1 MLMHARKLMVLL
13 VLSASMGV
21 QAADVTVY
29 AAASLTNAIKDISA
43 SWKAAHKDDE
53 VKSSFAASSTLAKQI
68 EAGAPAEI
76 FASADLKWMDYLDQR
91 NRIDKASRRSL
102 LGNTL
107 VLIAPA
113 GRALTL
119 NVQKGRALPEFSGK
133 LCMGEP
139 GSVPAGIYGKQ
150 ALQNLGWWRGVE
162 KRVVATEDVRTAL
175 AFVERAECPLGIVYE
190 TDARASSKVVI
201 AGRFPAGSHDPVVY
215 PVALLPRASASARD
229 FFRYLQ
235 SPQAAA
241 VFQRHG
247 FTVLAP

>member
-1 MLMHARKLMVLL
+1 MLLL
-13 VLSASMGV
+13 ALSASMGV

-91 NRIDKASRRSL
+91 NLIDKASRRSL

-113 GRALTL
+113 EKPLTI
-119 NVQKGRALPEFSGK
+119 NVQKGAALPEFSGK

-150 ALQNLGWWRGVE
+150 ALQNLGWWSGVE

-190 TDARASSKVVI
+190 TDARVSSKVVI
-201 AGRFPAGSHDPVVY
+201 AGRFPAGSHDPVIY
-215 PVALLPRASASARD
+215 PVALLPKASASARD
-229 FFRYLQ
+229 FFSYLQ
-235 SPQAAA
+235 SPDAAA
-241 VFQRHG
+241 VFQRYG
-247 FTVLAP
+247 FTVLKP

>member
-1 MLMHARKLMVLL
+1 MALCIRQSITLL
-13 VLSASMGV
+13 ALLLSMAA

-29 AAASLTNAIKDISA
+29 AAASLSNAIKDISA
-43 SWKAAHKDDE
+43 SWKAAHKNDE
-53 VKSSFAASSTLAKQI
+53 VKCSFAASSTLAKQI

-76 FASADLKWMDYLDQR
+76 FASADLKWMDYLEQR
-91 NRIDKASRRSL
+91 NLVDKASRRSL

-113 GRALTL
+113 EKPRTI
-119 NVQKGRALPEFSGK
+119 NVQKGAVLPEFSGK

-150 ALQNLGWWRGVE
+150 ALQNLGWWSGVE

-190 TDARASSKVVI
+190 TDAKVSSKVVI
-201 AGRFPAGSHDPVVY
+201 AGRFPAGSHDPVLY
-215 PVALLPRASASARD
+215 PVALLPKASASARN
-229 FFRYLQ
+229 FFSYLQ
-235 SPQAAA
+235 SPEAAA
-241 VFQRHG
+241 VFQRYG
-247 FTVLAP
+247 FTVLKP